1 MSNIDWKQKESEILS
16 LIEEIVNIESGT
28 FLKSGVDRVGE
39 ALAKL
44 YENIG
49 YEVEI
54 ERQEERG
61 NNLVITHPE
70 ASEPEILIIAHMDTV
85 FPEGTVAERPFTR
98 DENKAYG
105 PGVFDMKASQITTL
119 YAIKHLI
126 ESGTDSYKN
135 VRIILNSDEEV
146 GSVHSRSLIE
156 KHARLSK
163 YALIVEPSDEDGT
176 LVTGRRGGGKYYLT
190 VSGIAA
196 HSGAEPEKGRSA
208 IAELAHK
215 IIKLH
220 ALTNPEEGIHVNV
233 GVIGGGT
240 SSNTIAP
247 HAFANIDVRM
257 ETPEQAEEL
266 DRKIRDI
273 CSTVDVEGTT
283 LELKGGITRPPMIKN
298 KRTEELFHIIREEAG
313 QLGEELGEK
322 KVGSG
327 SDGNITSSVGI
338 ATIDALGPRGG
349 HAHSKDEYLIIE
361 SLVPRVKLLANVIDR
376 LSRNKYVEGDKQS

>member
-1 MSNIDWKQKESEILS
+1 MSNINWNQKENEMLS

-28 FLKSGVDRVGE
+28 FLKSGVDRVGTT
-39 ALAKL
+39 LANL
-44 YENIG
+44 YKNIG
-49 YEVEI
+49 FQVESDI
-54 ERQEERG
+54 QEERG

-70 ASEPEILIIAHMDTV
+70 ANQPEILIIAHMDTV

-98 DENKAYG
+98 DEKNAYG

-126 ESGTDSYKN
+126 ETGSHSYKN
-135 VRIILNSDEEV
+135 VKVILNSDEEV
-146 GSVHSRSLIE
+146 GSVHSRPLIE
-156 KHARLSK
+156 KHASLSK

-208 IAELAHK
+208 IGELAHK

-220 ALTNPEEGIHVNV
+220 ALTNAEAGIHVNV

-257 ETPEQAEEL
+257 ETPEQADEL
-266 DRKIRDI
+266 DRSIRDI
-273 CSTVDVEGTT
+273 CSRVDIEGTS
-283 LELKGGITRPPMIKN
+283 LELRGGITRPPMIKN
-298 KRTEELFHIIREEAG
+298 ELTEELLNIIREEAKY
-313 QLGEELGEK
+313 LGEELSDK

-349 HAHSKDEYLIIE
+349 HAHSKDEYLVIE

-376 LSRNKYVEGDKQS
+376 LSSHK

>member
-1 MSNIDWKQKESEILS
+1 MSSKDWKQKEAAMLL

-28 FLKSGVDRVGE
+28 FVKSGVDLV
-39 ALAKL
+39 AAKL
-44 YENIG
+44 GSLYKEIG
-49 YEVEI
+49 FQVDV
-54 ERQEERG
+54 QEQKERG

-70 ASEPEILIIAHMDTV
+70 AQHPEILIIAHMDTV
-85 FPEGTVAERPFTR
+85 FPAGTVAERPFSR
-98 DENKAYG
+98 DEKYAYG

-119 YAIKHLI
+119 YAIKYLQ
-126 ESGTDSYKN
+126 EKGSDSYKN

-156 KHARLSK
+156 QYAELSK
-163 YALIVEPSDEDGT
+163 YALIVEPCDEDGT

-190 VSGIAA
+190 VTGVAA

-220 ALTNPEEGIHVNV
+220 ALTDAEAGVHVNV

-257 ETPEQAEEL
+257 ETKAQAEEL
-266 DRKIRDI
+266 DRSIREI
-273 CSTVDVEGTT
+273 CSRVDVVGTS
-283 LELKGGITRPPMIKN
+283 LELQGGITRPPMIKN
-298 KRTEELFHIIREEAG
+298 ELTEELLSIVQEEALK
-313 QLGEELGEK
+313 LGEKLHDK

-338 ATIDALGPRGG
+338 ATIDALGPKGG
-349 HAHSKDEYLIIE
+349 KAHSKDEYLVIE
-361 SLVPRVKLLANVIDR
+361 SLVPRTKLLAHVIER
-376 LSRNKYVEGDKQS
+376 LTNREQ